1 MAIDIYFV
9 TLSIWLFCQLTM
21 FYIFLGDN
29 EMEICDL
36 YKDGTASSDKILNL
50 R

>member
-21 FYIFLGDN
+21 FYTFLG
-29 EMEICDL
+29 EMEICGL
-36 YKDGTASSDKILNL
+36 YKDGTASSGKILNL